1 MFFKLLFIS
10 TCLIN
15 IISVISFP
23 ILNNIMLDR
32 LPFILRKDI
41 RINTNS
47 SFGSLNLYKKN
58 NCITSNNQIINK
70 WKSYTKLLR
79 IQNCIPTLLLN
90 FLSGW
95 ITFPSYK
102 LFLNIYFW
110 AFSLIT
116 QLTMMNSM
124 VVNDLFDL
132 KIDLINNKNRP
143 LVTKEITIKEA
154 KCFYIS
160 TNIVIAMLSLL
171 FFKKN
176 NFYLNIFALN
186 IILLLYTPY
195 LKKIIVVKNITCA
208 FTVASTILLTSKSII
223 INRTSNIF
231 NSISSN
237 LTPNYQLI
245 DFTSRF
251 LFLSSLYIEILLD
264 IKDVDGDKENNIITI
279 PNYFGVYK
287 SLDFLIVFFM
297 GNFIYYSTVF
307 CNQNNYKLF
316 FGFILSN
323 AHFLRNLINL
333 RFKSYSDKNLLKS
346 VNDTTISLIIFILF
360 ILQK

>member
-1 MFFKLLFIS
+1 
-10 TCLIN
+10 
-15 IISVISFP
+15 
-23 ILNNIMLDR
+23 MLDR
-32 LPFILRKDI
+32 LLFTLRKNI
-41 RINTNS
+41 ITKTKTNTS
-47 SFGSLNLYKKN
+47 IGVMNLQKLDNY
-58 NCITSNNQIINK
+58 ITFDNKIFNK
-70 WKSYTKLLR
+70 WKSYIKLLR
-79 IQNCIPTLLLN
+79 IQNCMPTLLLN

-102 LFLNIYFW
+102 LFLNRYFW
-110 AFSLIT
+110 VFSLIT

-132 KIDLINNKNRP
+132 KIDSINNKNRP

-154 KCFYIS
+154 KCFYIY
-160 TNIVIAMLSLL
+160 TNIFIAMLSLL

-237 LTPNYQLI
+237 QLI
-245 DFTSRF
+245 DFISRF
-251 LFLSSLYIEILLD
+251 LFLSSLYIELLLD
-264 IKDVDGDKENNIITI
+264 IKDINGDKENNVITI

-287 SLDFLIVFFM
+287 SLELLIVIFM
-297 GNFIYYSTVF
+297 GNLIYYCSLF
-307 CNQNNYKLF
+307 YKQNNYKLF
-316 FGFILSN
+316 FGFLLSN
-323 AHFLRNLINL
+323 AHFLRNLISL
-333 RFKSYSDKNLLKS
+333 RFKSYSEKDILNS
-346 VNDTTISLIIFILF
+346 VNDTTISLVIFILF

>member
-1 MFFKLLFIS
+1 
-10 TCLIN
+10 
-15 IISVISFP
+15 
-23 ILNNIMLDR
+23 MLDR
-32 LPFILRKDI
+32 LPFILRKNI
-41 RINTNS
+41 IIKTKTNTS
-47 SFGSLNLYKKN
+47 IGVMNLQKLDNYNTFDNK
-58 NCITSNNQIINK
+58 IFNK
-70 WKSYTKLLR
+70 WKSYIKLLR
-79 IQNCIPTLLLN
+79 IQNCMPTLLLN

-95 ITFPSYK
+95 ITLPSYK
-102 LFLNIYFW
+102 LFLNRYFW
-110 AFSLIT
+110 VFSLIT

-132 KIDLINNKNRP
+132 KIDSINNKNRP

-237 LTPNYQLI
+237 QLI
-245 DFTSRF
+245 DFISRF
-251 LFLSSLYIEILLD
+251 LFFSSLYIELLLD
-264 IKDVDGDKENNIITI
+264 IKDINGDKENNVITI

-287 SLDFLIVFFM
+287 SLELLIVIFM
-297 GNFIYYSTVF
+297 SNLIYYCSLF
-307 CNQNNYKLF
+307 YKQNNYKLF
-316 FGFILSN
+316 FGFLLSN
-323 AHFLRNLINL
+323 AHFLRNLISL
-333 RFKSYSDKNLLKS
+333 RFKSYSEKDILNS
-346 VNDTTISLIIFILF
+346 VNDTTISLVIFILF